1 MNYYLMLSNSHGEG
15 VLSRYQSLRLEG
27 RMCDV
32 VLEAEGVEFPAH
44 RTLLACSSDYFWSVF
59 KDYNLESGART
70 ISLPAL
76 SSLGL
81 EQILDFIYT
90 SWISLSPSTLE
101 VTLQAACYLQ
111 ITHAVDLCTQYI
123 SESIAPDNCCFFAN
137 IAARYGLSEAF
148 DDSNSFIGSNM
159 CRILASEE
167 YKAELMELNI
177 DSLQEVLVAEEM
189 PGVKEIDL
197 LQLVLDWLEC
207 NPQSALQ
214 SNALLSRIR
223 FGLIPHTK
231 LSQLSA
237 LKPAL
242 RTPFIHSV
250 VQKALNYHL
259 QGPLQPLLQSV
270 HTSLRATKSKILLVG
285 GGPEANRPQ
294 NQILTY
300 EPCCKK
306 FQPLSTSLPNKLQH
320 QGVCV
325 VGNFLFVLG
334 GEVVQV
340 DEVNEKSAAMTV
352 TDQVWRYDPRF
363 EQWEEM
369 EPLLQKRAQFACCV
383 VEGVIFAIGGRGQ
396 KGEPALSSVEMYNMS
411 EGCWR
416 SAVSLPY
423 SVHGHA
429 CANIGTGI
437 YISGGIH
444 VNSPESSKEVLFL
457 NAFEGDAWQRR
468 SNMSIARF
476 GHQMAT
482 VRGRIYTFLG
492 MYEAFCDIERYSPE
506 QDLWTRLKPLLNDR
520 FCYGLTT
527 TGGRRVLMFGG
538 RKWQE
543 GQEVCTTNVLEYDTE
558 YDAWRE
564 VCKLPGPLCGIQCAI
579 MTLQDPPET

>member
-1 MNYYLMLSNSHGEG
+1 MSLKTLAIMNYYLMLSNSHGEG

-59 KDYNLESGART
+59 KDYNLESGAHT

-101 VTLQAACYLQ
+101 ATLQAACYLQ
-111 ITHAVDLCTQYI
+111 ITHAVELCTQYI
-123 SESIAPDNCCFFAN
+123 SESTAPDNCCFFAN

-148 DDSNSFIGSNM
+148 NDSNSFIGSNM

-207 NPQSALQ
+207 NPQSALH

-223 FGLIPHTK
+223 FGLIPPK
-231 LSQLSA
+231 ELSQLRA

-259 QGPLQPLLQSV
+259 QGPLKPLLQSV

-294 NQILTY
+294 NQILAY
-300 EPCCKK
+300 EPH
-306 FQPLSTSLPNKLQH
+306 S
-320 QGVCV
+320 
-325 VGNFLFVLG
+325 

-340 DEVNEKSAAMTV
+340 DEENEKSVVMTV
-352 TDQVWRYDPRF
+352 TNQVWRYDPRF

-369 EPLLQKRAQFACCV
+369 EPLLQKRAEFACCV

-396 KGEPALSSVEMYNMS
+396 T
-411 EGCWR
+411 
-416 SAVSLPY
+416 
-423 SVHGHA
+423 VHGHA
-429 CANIGTGI
+429 CATIGTGI

-444 VNSPESSKEVLFL
+444 VNSTESSKEVLFL

-492 MYEAFCDIERYSPE
+492 MYEPFCDIERYSPE
-506 QDLWTRLKPLLNDR
+506 QDLWSRLKPLLNDR

-527 TGGRRVLMFGG
+527 TEGRRVLMFGG

>member
-1 MNYYLMLSNSHGEG
+1 PLGGGEM
-15 VLSRYQSLRLEG
+15 VDPPLCTYAFDSLRLEG

-32 VLEAEGVEFPAH
+32 VLEAEGVEYPAH
-44 RTLLACSSDYFWSVF
+44 RSLLACSSDYFWSVF
-59 KDYNLESGART
+59 QDYTLESGART

-90 SWISLSPSTLE
+90 SWIALSPSTLE

-111 ITHAVDLCTQYI
+111 ITHAVDLCTRYI

-159 CRILASEE
+159 CRILTSEE
-167 YKAELMELNI
+167 YKAELMEVNI

-223 FGLIPHTK
+223 FGLIPPK
-231 LSQLSA
+231 ELSQLSA

-242 RTPFIHSV
+242 CTPFVRSV

-270 HTSLRATKSKILLVG
+270 HTSLRVTKSKILLVG

-300 EPCCKK
+300 EPRSKK

-325 VGNFLFVLG
+325 VGNFLFILG
-334 GEVVQV
+334 GEVVHV
-340 DEVNEKSAAMTV
+340 DEENEKSAVMTV

-369 EPLLQKRAQFACCV
+369 EPLLQKRAQLACCV
-383 VEGVIFAIGGRGQ
+383 VESVIFAIGGWGQ
-396 KGEPALSSVEMYNMS
+396 RGEPVLSSVES
-411 EGCWR
+411 G
-416 SAVSLPY
+416 VSLPY
-423 SVHGHA
+423 SVYGHA
-429 CANIGTGI
+429 CATVGTGI

-444 VNSPESSKEVLFL
+444 VNNPESSKEP
-457 NAFEGDAWQRR
+457 
-468 SNMSIARF
+468 
-476 GHQMAT
+476 
-482 VRGRIYTFLG
+482 
-492 MYEAFCDIERYSPE
+492 FCDIERYSPE

-527 TGGRRVLMFGG
+527 TGSRRVLMFGG

-564 VCKLPGPLCGIQCAI
+564 VCKLPEPLCGIRFCPEKWHRSSKDTVEKDRTKNGI
-579 MTLQDPPET
+579 SDHCTLWSLHLERRKERTDKQMEK

>member
-59 KDYNLESGART
+59 KDYNLESGAHT

-81 EQILDFIYT
+81 EQILDFVYT

-111 ITHAVDLCTQYI
+111 ITHAVELCTQYI

-137 IAARYGLSEAF
+137 IAARYGLSDAF
-148 DDSNSFIGSNM
+148 NNSNSFIGSNM

-167 YKAELMELNI
+167 HKAEIMELNI
-177 DSLQEVLVAEEM
+177 DSLQEVLIAEEM

-197 LQLVLDWLEC
+197 LQLALDWLEC
-207 NPQSALQ
+207 NPQSALH

-223 FGLIPHTK
+223 FGLIPPK
-231 LSQLSA
+231 ELSQLSA

-242 RTPFIHSV
+242 RTPFIQSV

-259 QGPLQPLLQSV
+259 QGPLKPLLQSV

-294 NQILTY
+294 NQILAY
-300 EPCCKK
+300 EPHSKK
-306 FQPLSTSLPNKLQH
+306 FQPLSASLPNKLQH

-340 DEVNEKSAAMTV
+340 DEENEKSAVMTV
-352 TDQVWRYDPRF
+352 TNQVWRYDPRF
-363 EQWEEM
+363 GQWEEM

-383 VEGVIFAIGGRGQ
+383 VEGVIFAFGGGGQ
-396 KGEPALSSVEMYNMS
+396 RGEPALSSVEMYNMS

-429 CANIGTGI
+429 CTTIGTGI

-444 VNSPESSKEVLFL
+444 VNSTESSKEVLFL

-492 MYEAFCDIERYSPE
+492 MYEHFCDIERYSPE

-527 TGGRRVLMFGG
+527 TEGRRVLMFGG

>member
-1 MNYYLMLSNSHGEG
+1 MTSDLHIIINPQPDSYRSRCSHLAKWKGQLARSCVYLPWPQTVC
-15 VLSRYQSLRLEG
+15 VLSRHQSLRLEG

-137 IAARYGLSEAF
+137 IAARYGLSE
-148 DDSNSFIGSNM
+148 
-159 CRILASEE
+159 
-167 YKAELMELNI
+167 LM
-177 DSLQEVLVAEEM
+177 D
-189 PGVKEIDL
+189 
-197 LQLVLDWLEC
+197 
-207 NPQSALQ
+207 
-214 SNALLSRIR
+214 RIR
-223 FGLIPHTK
+223 FGLIPPTK
-231 LSQLSA
+231 
-237 LKPAL
+237 
-242 RTPFIHSV
+242 
-250 VQKALNYHL
+250 
-259 QGPLQPLLQSV
+259 
-270 HTSLRATKSKILLVG
+270 ATKSKILLVG

-340 DEVNEKSAAMTV
+340 DKVNEKSAVMTV
-352 TDQVWRYDPRF
+352 NDQVWRYDPRF

-369 EPLLQKRAQFACCV
+369 EPLLQKRAQFACCM

-429 CANIGTGI
+429 CATIGTGI

-482 VRGRIYTFLG
+482 
-492 MYEAFCDIERYSPE
+492 
-506 QDLWTRLKPLLNDR
+506 PLLNDR

-538 RKWQE
+538 KKWQE

-564 VCKLPGPLCGIQCAI
+564 MTCHKDVVLRNGIDPLRTTAHSGH
-579 MTLQDPPET
+579 